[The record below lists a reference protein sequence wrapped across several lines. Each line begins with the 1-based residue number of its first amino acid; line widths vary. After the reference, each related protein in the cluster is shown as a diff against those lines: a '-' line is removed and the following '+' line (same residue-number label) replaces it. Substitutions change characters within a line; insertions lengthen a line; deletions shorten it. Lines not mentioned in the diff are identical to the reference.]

1 MKFFEKNKKTDK
13 SNILDI
19 EVGRRSVLGFIGV
32 CAAEKLLSKAFAK
45 NVEINHALQ
54 RPLTKEERE
63 VVIVEQCKVEKN
75 DEEFSLYDYWLAFS
89 SGIGIAIDVFVATVA
104 MWRSLDTAQKKLI
117 WVGGVGVSHI
127 VLPIISG
134 AAAYGGDRLS
144 GGSNMITKGIA
155 TAASAAVYNHT
166 IGVIKDE
173 EDEEEFDFNF
183 KNFADLL
190 GKIMAVSMD
199 ALATGPAKY
208 EQMKLAGWSQE
219 KSFKAIAIGGF
230 TVMGVAMTALKLA
243 EKLQAKFAETND
255 LEAVENDSILNGRI
269 INEENLT
276 KFEVLILNYFGA
288 NSLING
294 TFASNADFWTVN
306 GANLLSTMGL
316 YKIFQKNEEKEDLV

>member
-1 MKFFEKNKKTDK
+1 MKFENKE
-13 SNILDI
+13 I
-19 EVGRRSVLGFIGV
+19 GRRTFLAICGISITDGI
-32 CAAEKLLSKAFAK
+32 LSKCSAR
-45 NVEINHALQ
+45 NTDINNTLQ

-63 VVIVEQCKVEKN
+63 IVIVEQCKVEKT

-127 VLPIISG
+127 VLPIMSG
-134 AAAYGGDRLS
+134 AAAYGGDQLS
-144 GGSNMITKGIA
+144 KTTAASNMITKGIA
-155 TAASAAVYNHT
+155 TVAAGAVYNHT

-173 EDEEEFDFNF
+173 EGEEEFDFNF
-183 KNFADLL
+183 KNFGDLL
-190 GKIMAVSMD
+190 LKIMAVSMD

-208 EQMKLAGWSQE
+208 EQMKLAGWSQK
-219 KSFKAIAIGGF
+219 KSFNAIAIGGF

-276 KFEVLILNYFGA
+276 KFEVIILNYFGA

-294 TFASNADFWTVN
+294 TFASNAGFWTVN

-316 YKIFQKNEEKEDLV
+316 YKIFQKTEEKEDLV